1 MEISDF
7 FDYWAGSINGNSGIF
22 FDYWAGSKKRNRIF
36 SLIIGRVRD
45 RIADKSGLLFLF
57 L

>member
-1 MEISDF
+1 MEIGNF
-7 FDYWAGSINGNSGIF
+7 FFRAGSINGNSGIF

>member
-22 FDYWAGSKKRNRIF
+22 FDYWAGSKKRNWIF
-36 SLIIGRVRD
+36 SLIIGH

>member
-22 FDYWAGSKKRNRIF
+22 FNYWAGSKKRNQIF